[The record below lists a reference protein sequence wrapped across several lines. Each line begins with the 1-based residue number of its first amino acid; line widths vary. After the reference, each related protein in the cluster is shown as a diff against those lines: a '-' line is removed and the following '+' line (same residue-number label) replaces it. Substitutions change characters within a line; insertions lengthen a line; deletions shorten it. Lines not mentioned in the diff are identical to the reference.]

1 MLGAGEGEETEDG
14 DAMRYRE
21 LGDIAVWSVTS
32 AKPGNG
38 VELLRDGNIETY
50 WQSDGSQPHL
60 ISVQFQRKVR
70 LAELA
75 LYTDFRK
82 DESYTPSKISV
93 RAGNSYSDLKEVKVV
108 ELNEP
113 KGWVIISLTAS
124 QPGTSSQTDES
135 AMNGEMNARSY
146 LMPLRCHMLQIAVI
160 ANHQNGRDT
169 HVRQV
174 KIYGPREY
182 VAFPFSDPR
191 FVLQRP
197 ERETYSYAQTMCAC
211 SEMNASH
218 TTEMTVHR

>member
-1 MLGAGEGEETEDG
+1 M
-14 DAMRYRE
+14 
-21 LGDIAVWSVTS
+21 
-32 AKPGNG
+32 
-38 VELLRDGNIETY
+38 ELLRDGNIETY

-113 KGWVIISLTAS
+113 KGWVIISLT
-124 QPGTSSQTDES
+124 
-135 AMNGEMNARSY
+135 NGETNARSY